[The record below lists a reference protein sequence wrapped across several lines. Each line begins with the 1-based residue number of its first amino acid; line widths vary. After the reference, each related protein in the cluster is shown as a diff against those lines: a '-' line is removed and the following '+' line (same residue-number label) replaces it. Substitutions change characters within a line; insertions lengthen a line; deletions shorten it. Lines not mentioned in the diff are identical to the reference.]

1 MTHRADSLNPIIYG
15 LEGTRASLQEQAFF
29 ASVQPFGFILFA
41 RNIETLDQLRGLC
54 ADLRSAV
61 GWNAPI
67 LIDQEGGRVQRL
79 LPPMATQFLPPLDH
93 AEAAGKDAIEQFFAR
108 FAIIGHEL
116 RQYGID
122 VNCAPNLDIAR
133 DHTHPFLQNRCYGRT
148 RQDVSMLGRAAY
160 DGMLASGVMPVI
172 KHMPGHGLAVADSH
186 KGLSRVTE
194 DFSYLMEHDF
204 AVFADFSDAKMGM
217 SAHILFDA
225 IDPLRPATVSPRL
238 IDIMRSDLSFDGL
251 LMTDDVSMEA
261 LPGSIPA
268 RAATALRAG
277 IDIVLHCN
285 GNGAEMTAVAEV
297 LETPPPATRQRMRA
311 AIDARDALVPQPL
324 DIDAMRAQLGV

>member
-1 MTHRADSLNPIIYG
+1 MMNQVRQLNAVIFG
-15 LEGTRASLQEQAFF
+15 VEGPRLSFQEKAFF
-29 ASVQPFGFILFA
+29 AAVQPFGFILFA
-41 RNIETLDQLRGLC
+41 RNIETPDQLRGLC
-54 ADLRSAV
+54 ADLRAAV

-93 AEAAGKDAIEQFFAR
+93 AKSAGKDTINQFFAR
-108 FAIIGHEL
+108 YAIIGHEL
-116 RQYGID
+116 RSYGID

-133 DHTHPFLQNRCYGRT
+133 DQTHPFLQNRCYGRT
-148 RQDVSMLGRAAY
+148 RQDVSVLGRAAY
-160 DGMLASGVMPVI
+160 DGLLASGVMPVI

-194 DFSYLMEHDF
+194 DFEYLMEHDF

-225 IDPLRPATVSPRL
+225 IDPLRPATISPRL
-238 IDIMRSDLSFDGL
+238 IDIIRVDLSFDGL
-251 LMTDDVSMEA
+251 LMTDDLSMEA
-261 LPGSIPA
+261 LPASIQA
-268 RAATALRAG
+268 RATSAQRAG
-277 IDIVLHCN
+277 IDVVLHCN
-285 GNGAEMTAVAEV
+285 GNGNEMPAVAEV
-297 LETPPPATRQRMRA
+297 LETPTSATQRRMQA
-311 AIDARDALVPQPL
+311 ALDARDALVPQSL